1 MLNHPQLL
9 PVKLSSINKE
19 LNEAIINEYDV
30 LIIILPKDKKLTKL
44 NALAFSKSILNRIKA
59 LKDSDSFS
67 FTADNQ
73 KCTHVTIDAFINKS
87 RYENLVWARKLIDS
101 FTSKNQDRI
110 GLLALDD
117 DQQILEEITQVL
129 YLATSAKS
137 FKLDTFFSDPK
148 KLLLKKC
155 TRLLEA
161 LHPVSKETVTNTSA
175 YIEGNNLARW
185 LTALPP
191 NILDAKAYIRFL
203 KTYASDYKID
213 YELFTEKKLSILN
226 AGAFLAVSQGN
237 YDRNAGIVKLS
248 YLGSPKKSETDLAIV
263 GKGII
268 FDTGGTNMKPFQHM
282 LDMHIDMEGSAVALG
297 LLHALKKIKA
307 KINIEVWLAIT
318 ENRVSARSYK
328 SQDIITASN
337 GVTIQTIHTD
347 AEGRMVLADT
357 LALACKAKPKWVIDF
372 ATLTGTCESALTTK
386 YAGVFTNKQELNDTL
401 IQSGLASG
409 ERVWPFPMDNDFLEL
424 IESDIAD
431 VKQCPESGGGDH
443 IAAAK
448 FLEKFI
454 SKDITWVHT
463 DLSSGFTKSG
473 LAHIPTQITGF
484 GIGFGLELLR
494 KVGKI

>member
-1 MLNHPQLL
+1 MLHHPPLL
-9 PVKLSSINKE
+9 PIKLSSTNKVF
-19 LNEAIINEYDV
+19 NETTDNNYDV
-30 LIIILPKDKKLTKL
+30 LIIIPPKDKKSNKLSALSFSNNILT
-44 NALAFSKSILNRIKA
+44 RIKA
-59 LKDSDSFS
+59 LKDNESFS
-67 FTADNQ
+67 FTIDNER
-73 KCTHVTIDAFINKS
+73 CTHIVTNAFSKKS

-101 FTSKNQDRI
+101 FASEKQDRV
-110 GLLALDD
+110 GLLVLEGN
-117 DQQILEEITQVL
+117 QLTVEEITQVL
-129 YLATSAKS
+129 YLAASAKN

-148 KLLLKKC
+148 KKSLKNPIK
-155 TRLLEA
+155 LLEA
-161 LHPVSKETVTNTSA
+161 LHPVSKETASNTNA

-191 NILDAKAYIRFL
+191 NILDARAYISFL
-203 KTYASDYKID
+203 KAYASDHQIG
-213 YELFTEKKLSILN
+213 YELFTEKKLSVLN

-237 YDRNAGIVKLS
+237 HDRNAGIVKLS
-248 YLGSPKKSETDLAIV
+248 YLGSPRKRGTDLAII

-297 LLHALKKIKA
+297 LLHALKIIKA

-337 GVTIQTIHTD
+337 GVSIQTIHTD

-357 LALACKAKPKWVIDF
+357 LALACKAKPKWVLDF

-386 YAGVFTNKQELNDTL
+386 YAGVFTNRQELNDTL
-401 IQSGLASG
+401 IQSGITSG
-409 ERVWPFPMDNDFLEL
+409 ERVWPFPMDDDFLEL

-443 IAAAK
+443 IAASK

-454 SKDITWVHT
+454 AKDTTWVHT

-494 KVGKI
+494 KAGKI